1 MITFEEAKELSKG
14 YKVVPISMEIMSDI
28 RTPMQVLRILKGVS
42 SHCYMLES
50 VNLRFSSGKMGK
62 IYIPRIRSEV
72 RDYLH

>member
-50 VNLRFSSGKMGK
+50 VEKSGEMGK
-62 IYIPRIRSEV
+62 IYISWI
-72 RDYLH
+72 

>member
-28 RTPMQVLRILKGVS
+28 KTPNAGASYPERRKFTLLYVRECGK
-42 SHCYMLES
+42 
-50 VNLRFSSGKMGK
+50 SGKMGK

>member
-28 RTPMQVLRILKGVS
+28 RTPMQVLRPERRKFTLLYVRECGK
-42 SHCYMLES
+42 
-50 VNLRFSSGKMGK
+50 SGKMGK